1 MPVEATSVSAGS
13 SHSLPRILWRYT
25 ASLFQAVL
33 RLQLQGGG
41 GGQGCEEEKEKQ
53 KGKVRARATT
63 REE

>member
-13 SHSLPRILWRYT
+13 SHSLPRILSRYT
-25 ASLFQAVL
+25 ASFLQVVL
-33 RLQLQGGG
+33 HLQLQGG

-53 KGKVRARATT
+53 KGKVRGRAAT